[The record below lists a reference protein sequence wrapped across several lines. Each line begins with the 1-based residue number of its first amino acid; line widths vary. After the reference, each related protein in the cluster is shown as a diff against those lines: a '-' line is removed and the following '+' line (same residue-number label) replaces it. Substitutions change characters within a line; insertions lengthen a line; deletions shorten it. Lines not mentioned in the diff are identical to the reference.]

1 MSKSILGG
9 LLAVVTFV
17 VMMLVAWALPDSASA
32 QVLPQGAPASQK
44 CAVVNVALEQLTGA
58 PTTTSSLPALATLQ
72 AATPASYTDTVVPG
86 RGYEISAGT
95 ISGETRFGAT
105 FVGDVDGGL
114 PGVFFS
120 SVNYAPPS
128 PGLGVANYVVG
139 GEWALCG
146 SWGALYGSFTDG
158 VVQWNADGSLADV
171 GTDMSVLGGTVNGV
185 PVSGG
190 SGSFGG
196 VLDHTPLAQGLPPTI
211 GGTLQLQVSGA
222 SGGVGA
228 ELPETGGFP
237 FALPVG
243 ALLVCSGVGASLLL
257 RSLLRTRTS

>member
-1 MSKSILGG
+1 MSKSIPGG
-9 LLAVVTFV
+9 LLTVVILA
-17 VMMLVAWALPDSASA
+17 VMMSVAWAFPDSASA
-32 QVLPQGAPASQK
+32 QWLPEGAPAAQK
-44 CAVVNVALEQLTGA
+44 CAAVNVALEQLTGT
-58 PTTTSSLPALATLQ
+58 PTTTSSLPALATPQ
-72 AATPASYTDTVVPG
+72 AATPTSYTDTVIPG

-120 SVNYAPPS
+120 SVNYTPPS
-128 PGLGVANYVVG
+128 PGPGVANYVLG

-158 VVQWNADGSLADV
+158 LVQWNADGSLADV
-171 GTDMSVLGGTVNGV
+171 GTNMSVLGGTVDGV

-196 VLDHTPLAQGLPPTI
+196 ILDHTLLAQGLPPTI

-222 SGGVGA
+222 AGVGA

-243 ALLVCSGVGASLLL
+243 ALLVCSGVGISLLL
-257 RSLLRTRTS
+257 RSLSKTRTS